1 MKQNPGKG
9 AAVIAGEAD
18 GPNIKGNVRQ
28 EIVEEMA
35 AQGSQPADPL
45 VIEQLPKTQRENAE
59 DYFNRLREGE

>member
-1 MKQNPGKG
+1 M
-9 AAVIAGEAD
+9 IAGDAD
-18 GPNIKGNVRQ
+18 GPNIRGNVQ
-28 EIVEEMA
+28 QQIVEEMA